1 MQKYQERVIDG
12 QLRDK
17 LEATGAVLIEGPK
30 WCGKTTTAEQV
41 AKSAVYMS
49 DTTKRE
55 QNLLYARLE
64 PSRVLD
70 GNTPRLIDEWQIAPI
85 LWDAIRHRV
94 DHEDGL
100 GKFIL
105 TGSAVPAD
113 RSEIEHTGTGR
124 FAWLRMRPMSLWESG
139 ESSGAI
145 SFEAL
150 FGGRGLRIADAVPHS
165 LEDIAFLA
173 CRGGWPQAVSLGRRK
188 AALEQAF
195 NYYDA
200 VAENDISRADGVE
213 RDPDRARRLMQSYAR
228 LQGTQATAAVIKED
242 MSANEPVKL
251 SDLTLNAYIKA
262 LKKIFVVE
270 DMPAW
275 NPNLRSKVAVRTSD
289 TRYFSDPS
297 IATAAL
303 GLGPSALMDELPT
316 FGLMFETLV
325 MRDLR
330 VYAGA
335 LQGNVRHYR
344 DKNGLECDAV
354 VHLRDG
360 RYGLVEV
367 KLGGEKLADEGA
379 RVLNSLAALIDSKK
393 MKHPSFKMVV
403 TAVGDCAYAREDGV
417 LVCPIGSLRP

>member
-1 MQKYQERVIDG
+1 MRNYRKRVADS
-12 QLRDK
+12 QLLDK

-41 AKSAVYMS
+41 AKSIVYMS
-49 DTTKRE
+49 DTAKRE
-55 QNLLYARLE
+55 QNVLYARLE
-64 PSRVLD
+64 PSRILD
-70 GNTPRLIDEWQIAPI
+70 GQTPRLIDEWQIAPI

-94 DHEDGL
+94 DHAGEL
-100 GKFIL
+100 GQFIL

-113 RSEIEHTGTGR
+113 SAEMEHTGTGR
-124 FAWLRMRPMSLWESG
+124 FAWLKMRPMSLWESE
-139 ESSGAI
+139 ESSGEV
-145 SFEAL
+145 SLGDL
-150 FGGRGLRIADAVPHS
+150 FDGKTLRIADAMRHS
-165 LEDIAFLA
+165 LEDIAFVA
-173 CRGGWPQAVSLGRRK
+173 CRGGWPQAVSLGRKK

-200 VAENDISRADGVE
+200 IAEKDISRADGVE
-213 RDPDRARRLMQSYAR
+213 RDPDRARRIMRSYAR

-242 MSANEPVKL
+242 MGANEPVKL
-251 SDLTLNAYIKA
+251 SDLTLNSYIRA
-262 LKKIFVVE
+262 LKRIFVIE

-297 IATAAL
+297 IATAAF
-303 GLGPSALMDELPT
+303 GAGPSALMDELPT
-316 FGLMFETLV
+316 FGLVFETLV

-330 VYAGA
+330 VYADA
-335 LQGNVRHYR
+335 LQGGVRHYR

-367 KLGGEKLADEGA
+367 KIGGERLVDEGA
-379 RVLNSLAALIDSKK
+379 RVLNSLASLIDSKR
-393 MKHPSFKMVV
+393 MKQPSFRMVV
-403 TAVGDCAYAREDGV
+403 TAVGDCAFAREDGV
-417 LVCPIGSLRP
+417 LVCPIGSLKP

>member
-1 MQKYQERVIDG
+1 MVDD

-30 WCGKTTTAEQV
+30 WCGKTTTAEQI
-41 AKSAVYMS
+41 AKSTIYMS
-49 DTTKRE
+49 DTSKRE
-55 QNLLYARLE
+55 QNLLYARLD
-64 PSRVLD
+64 PARILD
-70 GNTPRLIDEWQIAPI
+70 GENPRLIDEWQLAPV

-105 TGSAVPAD
+105 TGSAVPVD
-113 RSEIEHTGTGR
+113 SSEIAHTGTGR
-124 FAWLRMRPMSLWESG
+124 FAWLKMRPMSLWESG
-139 ESSGAI
+139 ESSGEVSI
-145 SFEAL
+145 GAL
-150 FGGRGLRIADAVPHS
+150 FGGQSFRIADAERHS
-165 LEDIAFLA
+165 LEDIAFFA
-173 CRGGWPQAVSLGRRK
+173 CRGGWPQAVSLGKKR

-200 VAENDISRADGVE
+200 IVENDISRADGVE
-213 RDPDRARRLMQSYAR
+213 RDSDRARRLMRSYAR
-228 LQGTQATAAVIKED
+228 LQGMQASAAVIRED
-242 MSANEPVKL
+242 MSANESGRL

-262 LKKIFVVE
+262 LKRIFVIE

-297 IATAAL
+297 IATASL

-316 FGLMFETLV
+316 FGLVYETLV

-330 VYAGA
+330 IYAEA
-335 LQGNVRHYR
+335 LNGGVRHYR

-354 VHLRDG
+354 IHLRDG

-367 KLGGEKLADEGA
+367 KLGGERLVDEGA
-379 RVLNSLAALIDSKK
+379 STLNALASLIDSKR
-393 MKHPSFKMVV
+393 MKQPSFKMVV
-403 TAVGDCAYAREDGV
+403 TAVGDCAYTRDDGV
-417 LVCPIGSLRP
+417 VVCPIGALKL

>member
-1 MQKYQERVIDG
+1 MQNYRKRVVDD
-12 QLRDK
+12 QLQDK
-17 LEATGAVLIEGPK
+17 LEATGAILIEGPK
-30 WCGKTTTAEQV
+30 WCGKTTTAEQI
-41 AKSAVYMS
+41 AKSAVYLS
-49 DTTKRE
+49 DTAKRE

-64 PSRVLD
+64 PSRILD
-70 GNTPRLIDEWQIAPI
+70 GESPRLIDEWQVAPI

-94 DHEDGL
+94 DHEEGL

-105 TGSAVPAD
+105 TGSAVPVD
-113 RSEIEHTGTGR
+113 SSEIEHTGTGR
-124 FAWLRMRPMSLWESG
+124 FAWLKMRTMSLWESG
-139 ESSGAI
+139 DSSGEVSI
-145 SFEAL
+145 GAL
-150 FGGRGLRIADAVPHS
+150 FGGQALRLSDSVRHT
-165 LEDIAFLA
+165 LEDMAFLA
-173 CRGGWPQAVSLGRRK
+173 CRGGWPQAVSLGKRK

-200 VAENDISRADGVE
+200 VAENDISRADGVA
-213 RDPDRARRLMQSYAR
+213 RDPDRARRLMRSYAR
-228 LQGTQATAAVIKED
+228 LQGTQATAAVIKAD

-251 SDLTLNAYIKA
+251 SDLTLNAYVKA

-270 DMPAW
+270 DMAAW
-275 NPNLRSKVAVRTSD
+275 SPNLRSKVPVRTSD

-325 MRDLR
+325 IRDLR

-335 LQGNVRHYR
+335 LQGDVRHYH

-354 VHLRDG
+354 MRLRDG

-367 KLGGEKLADEGA
+367 KLGGEKLVDEGA
-379 RVLNSLAALIDSKK
+379 RVLNALASLIDMKK
-393 MKHPSFKMVV
+393 MKQPSFKMVV
-403 TAVGDCAYAREDGV
+403 TAVGDCAYSREDGV
-417 LVCPIGSLRP
+417 VVCPIGSLKP